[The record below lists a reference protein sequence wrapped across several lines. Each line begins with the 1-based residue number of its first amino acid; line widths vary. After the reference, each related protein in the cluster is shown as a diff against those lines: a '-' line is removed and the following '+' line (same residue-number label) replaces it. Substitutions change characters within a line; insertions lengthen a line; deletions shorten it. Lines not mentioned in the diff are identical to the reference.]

1 MGDVKNFINA
11 PIIDKTIHDI
21 NDGNSTAL
29 VIPKEFP
36 ENCKLKT
43 QVNVFNQR
51 LMATSIY
58 LNQKLMLK

>member
-36 ENCKLKT
+36 REL
-43 QVNVFNQR
+43 QIEY
-51 LMATSIY
+51 SS
-58 LNQKLMLK
+58 

>member
-36 ENCKLKT
+36 RELQIEN
-43 QVNVFNQR
+43 
-51 LMATSIY
+51 SS
-58 LNQKLMLK
+58 